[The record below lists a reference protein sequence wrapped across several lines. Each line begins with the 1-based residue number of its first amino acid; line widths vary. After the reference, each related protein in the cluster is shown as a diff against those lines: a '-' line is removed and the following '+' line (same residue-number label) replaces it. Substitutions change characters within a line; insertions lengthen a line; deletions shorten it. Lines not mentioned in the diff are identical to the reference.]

1 MPHLNRAVN
10 DPLIASI
17 DYKAYS
23 YQSAVVGEKDPE
35 KTLDLSKLR
44 FSLDDFQKLSKG
56 TYNAGEFRITDSGK
70 LDIVNNHKTWTIFN
84 HKSVDGTDAYAIR
97 VAFAKAMAAGGLD
110 KNAMKTVRKALGLGP
125 GYTLSSGTAMTPLTR
140 QQVRELID
148 ANITALNARRA
159 PNNQLRTYDQLHA
172 GYSVEEKRDIAAVR
186 EEINRTGGAP
196 RILLNAE
203 LSDAMAVTK
212 KNPSFEGLS
221 EADAEDYLEF
231 IDELSTA
238 LERLQDQEAHY
249 DWIRENHTE
258 HKETVI
264 GGAIGMAIALEDGH
278 VVFETVNDGKRSR
291 INFGLTP
298 EQLQARLDH
307 AQELL
312 NNITTL
318 EVKVTGGDD
327 LSDNVSQKAQPKK
340 SNPSGNI
347 PKKYDIEDNDDL
359 DLSRSNIIQPKI
371 ILNTAPRKAPV
382 IAERIEIKNE
392 PPTESREA
400 IAKRNLSTLAFL
412 IAGHYHFDQDVAT
425 DILKQIEDW
434 EEKLAECS
442 TSGNPTDLTE
452 LNGDLRE
459 FLLNNRETIQPL
471 IDQALADNR
480 DE

>member
-84 HKSVDGTDAYAIR
+84 HKPVDGTDAYAIR
-97 VAFAKAMAAGGLD
+97 VAFAKAMEAGGLD
-110 KNAMKTVRKALGLGP
+110 KKAMKTVRKALGLGP
-125 GYTLSSGTAMTPLTR
+125 GNTLSSGTAMTALTR

-172 GYSVEEKRDIAAVR
+172 GYSAEEKRDIAAVR
-186 EEINRTGGAP
+186 EEINRTGGTH

-278 VVFETVNDGKRSR
+278 VVFETVDDGKRSR

-318 EVKVTGGDD
+318 KVEVTGGDD
-327 LSDNVSQKAQPKK
+327 L
-340 SNPSGNI
+340 
-347 PKKYDIEDNDDL
+347 
-359 DLSRSNIIQPKI
+359 DLSQSNIIQPKI

-382 IAERIEIKNE
+382 ISERIEIKEE

-425 DILKQIEDW
+425 EILKQIEDW
-434 EEKLAECS
+434 EGQLAECS
-442 TSGNPTDLTE
+442 SSGNPTELTE
-452 LNGDLRE
+452 LNDDLRD
-459 FLLNNRETIQPL
+459 FLLNNRGTIQPL

>member
-35 KTLDLSKLR
+35 KTLDLNKLR

-97 VAFAKAMAAGGLD
+97 VAFAKAMEAGGLD
-110 KNAMKTVRKALGLGP
+110 KKAMKTVRKALGLGP
-125 GYTLSSGTAMTPLTR
+125 GYTLSSGTAMTALTR

-172 GYSVEEKRDIAAVR
+172 GYSAEEKRDIAAVR

-327 LSDNVSQKAQPKK
+327 L
-340 SNPSGNI
+340 
-347 PKKYDIEDNDDL
+347 
-359 DLSRSNIIQPKI
+359 DLSRSDIIQPKI

-382 IAERIEIKNE
+382 ISERIEIKKE

>member
-84 HKSVDGTDAYAIR
+84 HKPVDGTDAYAIR
-97 VAFAKAMAAGGLD
+97 VAFAKAMEAGGLD
-110 KNAMKTVRKALGLGP
+110 KKAMKAVRKALGLGP
-125 GYTLSSGTAMTPLTR
+125 GNTLGSGTAMTPLTR

-172 GYSVEEKRDIAAVR
+172 GYSAEEKRDIAAVR

-238 LERLQDQEAHY
+238 LERLQDQDTRY

-327 LSDNVSQKAQPKK
+327 L
-340 SNPSGNI
+340 
-347 PKKYDIEDNDDL
+347 
-359 DLSRSNIIQPKI
+359 DLSQSNIIQPKI
-371 ILNTAPRKAPV
+371 TLNTAPRKAPV
-382 IAERIEIKNE
+382 ISERIEIKKE

-471 IDQALADNR
+471 IDQALAD
-480 DE
+480 

>member
-84 HKSVDGTDAYAIR
+84 HKPVDGTDAYAIR
-97 VAFAKAMAAGGLD
+97 VAFAKAMEAGGLD
-110 KNAMKTVRKALGLGP
+110 KKAMKTVRKALGLGP
-125 GYTLSSGTAMTPLTR
+125 GNTLGSGTAMTALTR

-327 LSDNVSQKAQPKK
+327 L
-340 SNPSGNI
+340 
-347 PKKYDIEDNDDL
+347 

-382 IAERIEIKNE
+382 ISERIEIKKE

-434 EEKLAECS
+434 EGQLAECS
-442 TSGNPTDLTE
+442 SSGNPTELTE
-452 LNGDLRE
+452 LNDDLRD
-459 FLLNNRETIQPL
+459 FLLNSRGTIQPL

>member
-97 VAFAKAMAAGGLD
+97 VAFAKAMEAGGLD
-110 KNAMKTVRKALGLGP
+110 KKAMKTVRKALGLGP
-125 GYTLSSGTAMTPLTR
+125 GYTLSSGTAMTALTR

-172 GYSVEEKRDIAAVR
+172 GYSAEEKRDIAAVR

-278 VVFETVNDGKRSR
+278 VVFETVDDGKRSR

-327 LSDNVSQKAQPKK
+327 L
-340 SNPSGNI
+340 
-347 PKKYDIEDNDDL
+347 
-359 DLSRSNIIQPKI
+359 DLSRSDIIQPKI

-382 IAERIEIKNE
+382 ISERIEIKKE

>member
-35 KTLDLSKLR
+35 KTLDLNKLR

-212 KNPSFEGLS
+212 KIPPSKACRRRTPRTTS
-221 EADAEDYLEF
+221 SS
-231 IDELSTA
+231 STNSPPPSNA
-238 LERLQDQEAHY
+238 SRTKTPATTGYARTTPNTRRPSLAAPPAWPSPSKAATSSSRRSTTASARASTSASPPNSSRRVSITPRLCS
-249 DWIRENHTE
+249 T
-258 HKETVI
+258 T
-264 GGAIGMAIALEDGH
+264 
-278 VVFETVNDGKRSR
+278 SR
-291 INFGLTP
+291 P
-298 EQLQARLDH
+298 
-307 AQELL
+307 
-312 NNITTL
+312 
-318 EVKVTGGDD
+318 
-327 LSDNVSQKAQPKK
+327 SK
-340 SNPSGNI
+340 SNWSAAM
-347 PKKYDIEDNDDL
+347 
-359 DLSRSNIIQPKI
+359 
-371 ILNTAPRKAPV
+371 TT
-382 IAERIEIKNE
+382 
-392 PPTESREA
+392 PT
-400 IAKRNLSTLAFL
+400 
-412 IAGHYHFDQDVAT
+412 
-425 DILKQIEDW
+425 
-434 EEKLAECS
+434 
-442 TSGNPTDLTE
+442 TSP
-452 LNGDLRE
+452 
-459 FLLNNRETIQPL
+459 
-471 IDQALADNR
+471 
-480 DE
+480 

>member
-10 DPLIASI
+10 DPLLDSV

-23 YQSAVVGEKDPE
+23 QISAVVSEKDPE
-35 KTLDLSKLR
+35 KTLDLHKLR

-97 VAFAKAMAAGGLD
+97 VAFAKAMEAGGLD
-110 KNAMKTVRKALGLGP
+110 KKAMKAVRKTLGLGP
-125 GYTLSSGTAMTPLTR
+125 GYTLSSGIAMTPLTR

-186 EEINRTGGAP
+186 EEINRTGGTP

-238 LERLQDQEAHY
+238 LERLQDQDARY

-264 GGAIGMAIALEDGH
+264 GGATGMAIALEGGH

-307 AQELL
+307 SQALL
-312 NNITTL
+312 NNIAAL
-318 EVKVTGGDD
+318 EVKLVGGDD
-327 LSDNVSQKAQPKK
+327 NSDDITLRSKPEK
-340 SNPSGNI
+340 SNSSGNI
-347 PKKYDIEDNDDL
+347 MNENSIEDDDL
-359 DLSRSNIIQPKI
+359 DLSQSNIIQPKI
-371 ILNTAPRKAPV
+371 TLNTAHRKGHV
-382 IAERIEIKNE
+382 IHERIEIKEE
-392 PPTESREA
+392 PSTESREN
-400 IAKRNLSTLAFL
+400 IAKRNLSTLASL
-412 IAGHYHFDQDVAT
+412 LADYYNIDQEVAT
-425 DILKQIEDW
+425 EILKKIEGW
-434 EEKLAECS
+434 EDRLAECS
-442 TSGNPTDLTE
+442 TAGNPTKLTE
-452 LNGDLRE
+452 INDDLRD
-459 FLLNNRETIQPL
+459 FLLENGETLNTLIKEAREGMG
-471 IDQALADNR
+471 
-480 DE
+480 

>member
-10 DPLIASI
+10 DPLLDSV

-23 YQSAVVGEKDPE
+23 QISAVVSEKDPE
-35 KTLDLSKLR
+35 KTLDLHKLR

-97 VAFAKAMAAGGLD
+97 VAFAKAM
-110 KNAMKTVRKALGLGP
+110 VGLGP

-186 EEINRTGGAP
+186 EEINRTGGTP

-238 LERLQDQEAHY
+238 LERLQDQDAHY

-307 AQELL
+307 SQALL
-312 NNITTL
+312 NNIAAL
-318 EVKVTGGDD
+318 EVKLVGGDD
-327 LSDNVSQKAQPKK
+327 NSDDITLRSKPEK
-340 SNPSGNI
+340 SNSSGNI
-347 PKKYDIEDNDDL
+347 INENRIEDDFDL
-359 DLSRSNIIQPKI
+359 PQSNIIQPKI
-371 ILNTAPRKAPV
+371 TQNTAHRKGHA
-382 IAERIEIKNE
+382 IHERIEIKEE
-392 PPTESREA
+392 PSTESREN
-400 IAKRNLSTLAFL
+400 IAKRNLSTLASL
-412 IAGHYHFDQDVAT
+412 LADYYNIDQEVAT
-425 DILKQIEDW
+425 EILKKIEGW
-434 EEKLAECS
+434 EDRLAECS
-442 TSGNPTDLTE
+442 TAGNPTKLTE
-452 LNGDLRE
+452 INDDLRN
-459 FLLNNRETIQPL
+459 FLLENGETLNTLIKEAREGMG
-471 IDQALADNR
+471 
-480 DE
+480 

>member
-97 VAFAKAMAAGGLD
+97 VAFAKAMEAGGLD
-110 KNAMKTVRKALGLGP
+110 KKAMKAVRKALGLGP
-125 GYTLSSGTAMTPLTR
+125 GNTLGSGTAMTPLTR

-172 GYSVEEKRDIAAVR
+172 GYSAEEKRDIAAVR

-238 LERLQDQEAHY
+238 LERLQDQDTRY

-327 LSDNVSQKAQPKK
+327 L
-340 SNPSGNI
+340 
-347 PKKYDIEDNDDL
+347 
-359 DLSRSNIIQPKI
+359 DLSQSNIIQPKI
-371 ILNTAPRKAPV
+371 TLNTAPRKAPV
-382 IAERIEIKNE
+382 ISERIEIKKE

>member
-35 KTLDLSKLR
+35 KTLDLNKLR

-70 LDIVNNHKTWTIFN
+70 LDIVNNHKTWTLFN
-84 HKSVDGTDAYAIR
+84 HKSVDGADAYAIR
-97 VAFAKAMAAGGLD
+97 VAFAKAMEAGGLD
-110 KNAMKTVRKALGLGP
+110 KKAMKTVRKALGLGP
-125 GYTLSSGTAMTPLTR
+125 GNTLSSGTAMTALTR

-172 GYSVEEKRDIAAVR
+172 GYSAEEKRDIAAVR

-238 LERLQDQEAHY
+238 LERLQDQDAHY

-264 GGAIGMAIALEDGH
+264 GGATGMAIALEGGH
-278 VVFETVNDGKRSR
+278 VVFETVDDGKRSR
-291 INFGLTP
+291 IDFGLTP

-307 AQELL
+307 SQALL
-312 NNITTL
+312 NNIAAL
-318 EVKVTGGDD
+318 EVKLVGGDD
-327 LSDNVSQKAQPKK
+327 NSDDITLRSQPKT
-340 SNPSGNI
+340 SNSSGNI
-347 PKKYDIEDNDDL
+347 INENNIEVRFEF
-359 DLSRSNIIQPKI
+359 DLSD
-371 ILNTAPRKAPV
+371 
-382 IAERIEIKNE
+382 ENE
-392 PPTESREA
+392 
-400 IAKRNLSTLAFL
+400 AKL
-412 IAGHYHFDQDVAT
+412 
-425 DILKQIEDW
+425 
-434 EEKLAECS
+434 
-442 TSGNPTDLTE
+442 TSVHLGQ
-452 LNGDLRE
+452 
-459 FLLNNRETIQPL
+459 TIQAGDFPK
-471 IDQALADNR
+471 
-480 DE
+480 

>member
-97 VAFAKAMAAGGLD
+97 VAFAKAMEAGGLD
-110 KNAMKTVRKALGLGP
+110 KKAMKTVRKALGLGP
-125 GYTLSSGTAMTPLTR
+125 GNTLGSGTAMTPLTR

-172 GYSVEEKRDIAAVR
+172 GYSAEEKRDIAAVR

-327 LSDNVSQKAQPKK
+327 L
-340 SNPSGNI
+340 
-347 PKKYDIEDNDDL
+347 
-359 DLSRSNIIQPKI
+359 DLSRSDIIQPKI

-382 IAERIEIKNE
+382 ISERIEIKKE

-452 LNGDLRE
+452 LNDDLRE

>member
-35 KTLDLSKLR
+35 KTLDLNKLR
-44 FSLDDFQKLSKG
+44 FTLDDFQKLSKG

-70 LDIVNNHKTWTIFN
+70 LDIVNNHKTWTLFN
-84 HKSVDGTDAYAIR
+84 HKSVDGADAYAIR
-97 VAFAKAMAAGGLD
+97 VAFAKAMEAGGLD
-110 KNAMKTVRKALGLGP
+110 KKAMKTVRKALGLGP
-125 GYTLSSGTAMTPLTR
+125 GNTLSSGTAMTALSR

-172 GYSVEEKRDIAAVR
+172 GYSAEEKRDIAAVR

-238 LERLQDQEAHY
+238 LERLQDQDAHY

-264 GGAIGMAIALEDGH
+264 GGAIGMAIALEGGH
-278 VVFETVNDGKRSR
+278 VVFETVDDGKRSR

-318 EVKVTGGDD
+318 KVEVTGGDD
-327 LSDNVSQKAQPKK
+327 LSDNVSQKARPKK

-347 PKKYDIEDNDDL
+347 LNEFGIQDDDL

-371 ILNTAPRKAPV
+371 TQNTDHRKAHA
-382 IAERIEIKNE
+382 IHERIEIRKE

-400 IAKRNLSTLAFL
+400 IAKRNLSTLASL
-412 IAGHYHFDQDVAT
+412 MADHYHFDQDVAT
-425 DILKQIEDW
+425 EILKQIEDW
-434 EEKLAECS
+434 EEQLAECS

-452 LNGDLRE
+452 INDDLRN
-459 FLLNNRETIQPL
+459 FILNNRGTIQPL
-471 IDQALADNR
+471 IDKALADNA
-480 DE
+480 

>member
-1 MPHLNRAVN
+1 MV
-10 DPLIASI
+10 S
-17 DYKAYS
+17 
-23 YQSAVVGEKDPE
+23 EKDPE
-35 KTLDLSKLR
+35 KTLDLHKLR

-97 VAFAKAMAAGGLD
+97 VAFAKAMEAGGLD
-110 KNAMKTVRKALGLGP
+110 KKAMKAVRKTLGLGS
-125 GYTLSSGTAMTPLTR
+125 GYTLSSGIAMTPLTR

-159 PNNQLRTYDQLHA
+159 PNKQLRTYDQLHA

-186 EEINRTGGAP
+186 EEINRTGGTP

-238 LERLQDQEAHY
+238 LERLQDQDARY

-264 GGAIGMAIALEDGH
+264 GGATGMAIALEDGH
-278 VVFETVNDGKRSR
+278 VVFETVDDGKRSR
-291 INFGLTP
+291 IDFGLTP

-307 AQELL
+307 SQALL
-312 NNITTL
+312 NNIAAL
-318 EVKVTGGDD
+318 EVKLVGGDD
-327 LSDNVSQKAQPKK
+327 NSDDITLRSKPEK
-340 SNPSGNI
+340 SNSSGNI
-347 PKKYDIEDNDDL
+347 MNENSIEDDDL
-359 DLSRSNIIQPKI
+359 DLSQSNIIQPKI
-371 ILNTAPRKAPV
+371 TQNTAHRKAHA
-382 IAERIEIKNE
+382 IHERIEIKEE
-392 PPTESREA
+392 PSHESREN
-400 IAKRNLSTLAFL
+400 IAKRNLSTLASL
-412 IAGHYHFDQDVAT
+412 LADYYNIDQEVAT
-425 DILKQIEDW
+425 EILKKIEGW
-434 EEKLAECS
+434 EDRLAECS
-442 TSGNPTDLTE
+442 TAGNPTTLTE
-452 LNGDLRE
+452 VNDDLRN
-459 FLLNNRETIQPL
+459 FLLENGEPL
-471 IDQALADNR
+471 NTLIKEAT
-480 DE
+480 EEH